1 MSTRHTKAAAK
12 APTRAAA
19 KAAARNGAAAGGSP
33 TKFTGATAGRSKTA
47 GLREGHGRFPLRLHA
62 PTVNIVI
69 VEVVAGVIVGVLAWR
84 GVGWPWMAA
93 AAAAVFLIAFVA
105 FRDASLTHWTVIW
118 WRWWRGRK
126 SKPATKIWVA
136 APPVVEVELPNREGM
151 CGLRWDGDVLITAV
165 ELTARPHTPT
175 VLADGMAITEDVVP
189 MDVVAECL
197 WQYDIN
203 LMGIDFASAGRRI
216 APGTAYADSYDQLIS
231 VKPGV
236 TSRRSWLILR
246 LRFDPDDPGI
256 RNRGGGIEGA
266 TKAAVAATRRVT
278 RRLREASCLAVV
290 ADAAGLRAAHT
301 ALAAGLTPEDIQIE
315 RGTLAT
321 ASGFVTTYRLH
332 PDDLTNVN
340 LGAWWAYRCVSAAV
354 VIRITPGPK
363 RGQIRTRSWVRH
375 ISTKRPSRS
384 DRLPGLIRQ
393 YGDQAEALTATLPLG
408 AHSWAAQRR
417 IVSSSQSIARVESLA
432 GLRIPVGASGQL
444 IGSTPTGHPL
454 LLPLAERGM
463 LTRVYVDAPI
473 WVAQQLVL
481 RALAGGASA
490 RVSSSRP
497 EAWWPMIR
505 RLAEPRRLWLSQSD
519 NNRVGTIQVCDH
531 APISYPSGAETLLLM
546 GNAKVAADADIVV
559 RQDRHSGLVTV
570 TVGDGPAR
578 PITLEATKEETRYLG
593 RLD

>member
-12 APTRAAA
+12 APA
-19 KAAARNGAAAGGSP
+19 KAAAKKGSVGVSP
-33 TKFTGATAGRSKTA
+33 TKFTGATTTGRSKLS
-47 GLREGHGRFPLRLHA
+47 GSREERGHFPLRPYA
-62 PTVNIVI
+62 PAVNIVI
-69 VEVVAGVIVGVLAWR
+69 AEVVAGAIVGVMAWR
-84 GVGWPWMAA
+84 GLEWPWMAA

-105 FRDASLTHWTVIW
+105 FKDASVTHWVVIW

-126 SKPATKIWVA
+126 SKQAAQIWPAVPPIIEVA
-136 APPVVEVELPNREGM
+136 LPNGEGM

-165 ELTARPHTPT
+165 ELTAVPNTPT

-189 MDVVAECL
+189 MDVVAQCL

-203 LMGIDFASAGRRI
+203 LMGIDVASGGRRI
-216 APGTAYADSYDQLIS
+216 APGTAYAGSYDQLIG

-236 TSRRSWLILR
+236 TTRRTWLILR

-266 TKAAVAATRRVT
+266 TEAAKAATRRTT
-278 RRLREASCLAVV
+278 RRLREANCLAVV
-290 ADAAGLRAAHT
+290 ADAAGLRAAHA
-301 ALAAGLTPEDIQIE
+301 ALATGLPSEDIQVE

-321 ASGFVTTYRLH
+321 PSGFVTTYRLH

-340 LGAWWAYRCVSAAV
+340 LGAWWAYRCVSTAV
-354 VIRITPGPK
+354 VIRITPGPQ
-363 RGQIRTRSWVRH
+363 RGQVYTRTWVRH
-375 ISTKRPSRS
+375 VSTSRPSRS

-408 AHSWAAQRR
+408 AQSRSAQRR
-417 IVSSSQSIARVESLA
+417 IVSSPQSVTSVEALA
-432 GLRIPVGASGQL
+432 ALRIPVGASGQL

-519 NNRVGTIQVCDH
+519 GNRVGTIQVCDH
-531 APISYPSGAETLLLM
+531 APISYPSGAETLLIV
-546 GNAKVAADADIVV
+546 GDVAAAAEADILV
-559 RQDRHSGLVTV
+559 RLDRRSGQVTV

-578 PITLEATKEETRYLG
+578 PVTLEATKEEIRYLG

>member
-1 MSTRHTKAAAK
+1 MSTRHTKAPAK
-12 APTRAAA
+12 APA
-19 KAAARNGAAAGGSP
+19 KAVSKKGSVGGSP
-33 TKFTGATAGRSKTA
+33 TKFTGATTTGRSKLA
-47 GLREGHGRFPLRLHA
+47 GSREERGRFPLRLYA
-62 PTVNIVI
+62 PAVNIVI
-69 VEVVAGVIVGVLAWR
+69 AEVVAGVVVGVMAWR
-84 GVGWPWMAA
+84 GLEWPWMAA

-105 FRDASLTHWTVIW
+105 FKDASLTHWVVIW
-118 WRWWRGRK
+118 WRWWRGRS
-126 SKPATKIWVA
+126 SKPATQVWAA
-136 APPVVEVELPNREGM
+136 APPIVEVALPNREGV

-203 LMGIDFASAGRRI
+203 LMGIDLASGGRRI
-216 APGTAYADSYDQLIS
+216 APGTAYAGSYDQLIG

-236 TSRRSWLILR
+236 TARRSWLILR

-256 RNRGGGIEGA
+256 RNRGGGIDGA
-266 TKAAVAATRRVT
+266 VNAAVAATRRVT
-278 RRLREASCLAVV
+278 RRLREANCLAVV
-290 ADAAGLRAAHT
+290 ADAASLRAAHT
-301 ALAAGLTPEDIQIE
+301 ALAAGLNPDDIQIE

-321 ASGFVTTYRLH
+321 PSGFVTTYRLH

-354 VIRITPGPK
+354 IVRITPGPK
-363 RGQIRTRSWVRH
+363 RGQVHTRTWVRH
-375 ISTKRPSRS
+375 VSTSRPSRS

-408 AHSWAAQRR
+408 VHSWAAQQR
-417 IVSSSQSIARVESLA
+417 IVTSPQSVTPVEALA

-463 LTRVYVDAPI
+463 LTRIYVDAPI

-531 APISYPSGAETLLLM
+531 APISYPSGAETLLIA
-546 GNAKVAADADIVV
+546 GDVAAAADADIIV
-559 RQDRHSGLVTV
+559 RLDQRSGQVTV

-578 PITLEATKEETRYLG
+578 PVMLDATKEETRYLG

>member
-1 MSTRHTKAAAK
+1 MSTRHTHAK
-12 APTRAAA
+12 AKVPATVPA
-19 KAAARNGAAAGGSP
+19 KKGASAGGSP
-33 TKFTGATAGRSKTA
+33 TKFTGTTAGRSKV
-47 GLREGHGRFPLRLHA
+47 GSSGQERGRFPLRLHA
-62 PTVNIVI
+62 PAENIVI
-69 VEVVAGVIVGVLAWR
+69 AEVVAGVIVGVMAWR
-84 GVGWPWMAA
+84 GLGWPWMAA
-93 AAAAVFLIAFVA
+93 TAAAVFLIAFVA
-105 FRDASLTHWTVIW
+105 FKDASLTHWTVIW
-118 WRWWRGRK
+118 WRWWRGRT
-126 SKPATKIWVA
+126 SKPATRIWT
-136 APPVVEVELPNREGM
+136 APPEIVEVALPNGEGM

-165 ELTARPHTPT
+165 ELTPRPQTPT

-189 MDVVAECL
+189 LDVVAGCL

-203 LMGIDFASAGRRI
+203 LLAIDVASGGRRI
-216 APGTAYADSYDQLIS
+216 APGTAYAGSYDQLIG

-236 TSRRSWLILR
+236 TARRTWLVLR

-266 TKAAVAATRRVT
+266 INAAKAATRRTT
-278 RRLREASCLAVV
+278 RRLREANCLAVV
-290 ADAAGLRAAHT
+290 ADGAGLRAAHA
-301 ALAAGLTPEDIQIE
+301 ALATGLPPDDIQIE

-321 ASGFVTTYRLH
+321 PGGFVTTYRLH

-354 VIRITPGPK
+354 IIRITPGPK
-363 RGQIRTRSWVRH
+363 RGEVYTRTWVRH
-375 ISTKRPSRS
+375 VSTSRPSRS

-408 AHSWAAQRR
+408 AHSWEAQRR
-417 IVSSSQSIARVESLA
+417 IVSSAQSATRVETLA
-432 GLRIPVGASGQL
+432 ELRIPVGASGQL

-454 LLPLAERGM
+454 LLPLAERGA

-490 RVSSSRP
+490 RISSSRP

-531 APISYPSGAETLLLM
+531 APISYPSGAETLLVM
-546 GNAKVAADADIVV
+546 GDAAAVADADIVV
-559 RQDRHSGLVTV
+559 RLDRRSGQVTV
-570 TVGDGPAR
+570 TVAGGPAR
-578 PITLEATKEETRYLG
+578 PVMLDATKEETRYLG